1 VSQIPGLTA
10 AVEAAAG
17 LSLRKRECLELHLK
31 GASYRWIARQLGLVA
46 HTTAREHVTK
56 TIFKDRARDARGRA
70 PVVPEDHHTL
80 GWGQPSDHAR
90 KETPL
95 YRSRG
100 RTSVALIWSVASL
113 GGAEVVSC
121 RGKDEEEYRCT

>member
-10 AVEAAAG
+10 EVEAAAG

-56 TIFKDRARDARGRA
+56 AIFKIERVMRVDEPCGPRGITHSVGTALRSRKERDAG
-70 PVVPEDHHTL
+70 L
-80 GWGQPSDHAR
+80 SLAR
-90 KETPL
+90 KDVC
-95 YRSRG
+95 RSDLV
-100 RTSVALIWSVASL
+100 SPSL

-121 RGKDEEEYRCT
+121 RGKDEEECRCT